1 MKFTFVSL
9 AKRVVTAAFLA
20 GLGGLAACGGGGG
33 SGSSSD
39 GQGTLRMSLT
49 DAPACYDHVYVTVQ
63 QVRVHQ
69 SSSAEAPDG
78 GWIDLP
84 LAAPQRVDLLTLTN
98 GVLSELG
105 QTELPAGT
113 YNQIRLVLA
122 ANGNTAPYANSIVL
136 AGDATNTEIPLKT
149 PSGQQSGLKLNAQ
162 LDVEANEVLDVVL
175 DFDACKSIVKAGNSG
190 QYLLKPVIAVF
201 PLVGTAGEA
210 VEGYVAPAVAA
221 QTSVSVQQGGVV
233 VKATAPDAT
242 TGKFVLSPVPAGDY
256 TLVISA
262 SGRATA
268 VITGVPVTTTA
279 RTQLNTAVA
288 PIDPPASTMATAD
301 GSITVTPVPADG
313 ITGIVRALQPLSGGP
328 TVELAAQPVDAETG
342 GYAFSLPLAAP
353 VRAAYVSGALLNF
366 TADAAS
372 AAAYRLEA
380 TVPGHAAKTA
390 DITLVEAGVTTPFS
404 FGP

>member
-1 MKFTFVSL
+1 MTSNILSF
-9 AKRVVTAAFLA
+9 ARRAAAAALLA

-33 SGSSSD
+33 GSASSD

-69 SSSAEAPDG
+69 SGSADAPDG
-78 GWIDLP
+78 GWIDIP

-113 YNQIRLVLA
+113 YHQIRLVLA
-122 ANGNTAPYANSIVL
+122 ANGNSAPYANAIVL
-136 AGDATNTEIPLKT
+136 AGDATGTEIPLKT

-162 LDVEANEVLDVVL
+162 LEVEANELLDVVL

-201 PLVGTAGEA
+201 PLVGTSGEA
-210 VEGYVAPAVAA
+210 VEGYVAPAIAA
-221 QTSVSVQQGGVV
+221 QASVSVQQGGVV
-233 VKATAPDAT
+233 VKATAPDAS
-242 TGKFVLSPVPAGDY
+242 TGRFVLSPVPAGDY
-256 TLVISA
+256 TLVVSA
-262 SGRATA
+262 TGRATA
-268 VITGVPVTTTA
+268 VLTGVPVTTAA
-279 RTQLNTAVA
+279 RTQLNTAVT
-288 PIDPPASTMATAD
+288 PIDPPVSTMATAE
-301 GSITVTPVPADG
+301 GGLTVTPTPADG
-313 ITGIVRALQPLSGGP
+313 ITGAVRALQLLGGGP
-328 TVELAAQPVDAETG
+328 TIELGAQPVDAETG

-353 VRAAYVSGALLNF
+353 LRAAYVSGAPLNF
-366 TADAAS
+366 APVAAS